1 MEKIKTVKGTHD
13 LFDEDSQTYDLV
25 IKVAE
30 LICCSFNYQKMTT
43 PIIEKSN
50 VFQKTLG
57 ESSDVISKEMY
68 TFLDIGG
75 ESITLRPEGTA
86 PITRAIIS
94 NSLHERINQRFY
106 YFGPMF
112 RRERPQSGRLRQFH
126 QFGIEIFNDNSFYA
140 DAEALLLSTKII
152 KNLGLENNLKLEINS
167 LGNRKSRDDY
177 KKCLA
182 NYFSKYKNDLS
193 KESLIRLKKNVLRI
207 LDSKETCDQKLI
219 MGAPKIKDFLDN
231 ESKIFYE
238 GLKQTL
244 NNLKISY
251 EENQNLVRGL
261 DYYDHTIFEF
271 VGDTDSRQN
280 TLIAGG
286 RFNGLSE
293 MLGGKN
299 LPGVGWAAGIER
311 ISLIIERNRYLKQK
325 KIITIFA
332 ASDKNNHIVLEVLNK
347 VSNIKNISFHT
358 LYNGSLKKKMTK
370 ANKLN
375 AISTLIIGDEELVN
389 DELIFKDL
397 SSGNQSKVNIGKI
410 KEFILERT

>member
-13 LFDEDSQTYDLV
+13 LFDEDSQIHDLV

-126 QFGIEIFNDNSFYA
+126 QFGIEVFNDNSFYA
-140 DAEALLLSTKII
+140 DAETLLLSTKII
-152 KNLGLENNLKLEINS
+152 KNLGLENNLRLEINS
-167 LGNRKSRDDY
+167 LGNKKSRDDY

-182 NYFSKYKNDLS
+182 DYFSKYKNDLS

-219 MGAPKIKDFLDN
+219 IDAPKIKDFLDN

-375 AISTLIIGDEELVN
+375 AIATLIIGDEELVN

-397 SSGNQSKVNIGKI
+397 SSGNQSKVNISKI

>member
-13 LFDEDSQTYDLV
+13 LFDEDSKTHDLV

-30 LICCSFNYQKMTT
+30 LFCCSFNYQKMMT
-43 PIIEKSN
+43 PIIEKSD

-57 ESSDVISKEMY
+57 ESSDVVSKEMY

-86 PITRAIIS
+86 PVTRAIIS

-126 QFGIEIFNDNSFYA
+126 QFGIEVFNDNSFYA
-140 DAEALLLSTKII
+140 DAETLLLATKII
-152 KNLGLENNLKLEINS
+152 KNLGLEKNLRLEINS
-167 LGNRKSRDDY
+167 LGNKKSRDDY
-177 KKCLA
+177 KKCLTD
-182 NYFSKYKNDLS
+182 YFSKYKNDLS
-193 KESLIRLKKNVLRI
+193 KESLIRLRKNVLRI

-219 MGAPKIKDFLDN
+219 MSAPKIKDFLDN
-231 ESKIFYE
+231 ESTIFYE

-244 NNLKISY
+244 NNLRISY
-251 EENQNLVRGL
+251 EENLNLVRGL

-271 VGDTDSRQN
+271 VGDTGSRQN

-293 MLGGKN
+293 ILGRKN

-311 ISLIIERNRYLKQK
+311 ISLIIERNRYLKEK

-332 ASDKNNHIVLEVLNK
+332 ASDNNNYMVLEVLK
-347 VSNIKNISFHT
+347 EVSNIKNISFHA

-375 AISTLIIGDEELVN
+375 ANSTIIIGDEELIN
-389 DELIFKDL
+389 DELIYKDL
-397 SSGNQSKVNIGKI
+397 SSGNQSNVNISKI
-410 KEFILERT
+410 KEFILERN

>member
-1 MEKIKTVKGTHD
+1 MEKIKTIKGTHD
-13 LFDEDSQTYDLV
+13 LFDEDSQIYDLV
-25 IKVAE
+25 VKVAE
-30 LICCSFNYQKMTT
+30 LTCCSFNYQKMIT

-57 ESSDVISKEMY
+57 ESSDVVSKEMY

-94 NSLHERINQRFY
+94 NSLYERINQRFY

-126 QFGIEIFNDNSFYA
+126 QFGIEVFNDSSFYA
-140 DAEALLLSTKII
+140 DVETILLATKII

-167 LGNRKSRDDY
+167 LGNNKSRGDY
-177 KKCLA
+177 KSRLTD
-182 NYFSKYKNDLS
+182 YFNKYKNDLS
-193 KESLIRLKKNVLRI
+193 KESLIRLNKNVLRI
-207 LDSKETCDQKLI
+207 LDSKELCDQKLI
-219 MGAPKIKDFLDN
+219 KDAPKIKNFLDN
-231 ESKIFYE
+231 ESRIFYE

-244 NNLKISY
+244 NNLKINY

-271 VGDTDSRQN
+271 TGETNSRQN

-311 ISLIIERNRYLKQK
+311 ISLIIERNRYLIEK

-332 ASDKNNHIVLEVLNK
+332 SSYENNHMILEVLK
-347 VSNIKNISFHT
+347 EVSNIENISFHT
-358 LYNGSLKKKMTK
+358 LYNGSLKKKMAK

-389 DELIFKDL
+389 GELIYKDL
-397 SSGNQSKVNIGKI
+397 SSGDQYKVDISKI
-410 KEFILERT
+410 KKFILERN

>member
-13 LFDEDSQTYDLV
+13 LFDEDSQIHDLV

-112 RRERPQSGRLRQFH
+112 RRERPQSGRLRQFY
-126 QFGIEIFNDNSFYA
+126 QFGIEVFNDNSFYA
-140 DAEALLLSTKII
+140 DAETLLLSTKII
-152 KNLGLENNLKLEINS
+152 KNLGLENNLRLEINS
-167 LGNRKSRDDY
+167 LGNKKSRDDY

-182 NYFSKYKNDLS
+182 DYFSKYKNDLS

-219 MGAPKIKDFLDN
+219 IDAPKIKDFLDN

-311 ISLIIERNRYLKQK
+311 ISLMIERNRYLKQK

-375 AISTLIIGDEELVN
+375 AIATLIIGDEELVN

-397 SSGNQSKVNIGKI
+397 SSGNQSKVNISKI